1 MVRAL
6 AKIVALTA
14 VYLLVL
20 GQTQLGDVTVGVV
33 LAVLLVVSAR
43 FVRSLPPPEGLRPAG
58 SAPQRLAGVPALLGG
73 TLVDIGRGSWIVARY
88 CLRTPADYRPGVVT
102 IPIGR
107 SSTSSATA
115 WGIRV
120 GISPDTVVVDIDE
133 QRGQMLLHVLDSRDP
148 DAVRATELDSYE
160 RRQRRVFP

>member
-1 MVRAL
+1 MVRSL
-6 AKIVALTA
+6 AKVAALTA

-20 GQTQLGDVTVGVV
+20 GKAQIGDVAVGVV
-33 LAVLLVVSAR
+33 LAVLLVVSGQ
-43 FVRSLPPPEGLRPAG
+43 FVRSLPPPEG
-58 SAPQRLAGVPALLGG
+58 SALQRLAGVPALLGG
-73 TLVDIGRGSWIVARY
+73 TLVDTARGSWTVARY
-88 CLRTPADYRPGVVT
+88 CLRTPADHRPGVVT

-107 SSTSSATA
+107 TSTSSATA

-133 QRGQMLLHVLDSRDP
+133 QQGQMLLHVLDTRDP